1 MKPRRAPSL
10 VLFFSFSISS
20 RCWTS
25 TSLIRSARC
34 ARLSRTHTSL
44 SSPIHCWHLTMAT
57 DPPATPPAP
66 ACLPP
71 SPAPSAPT
79 TPSPVR
85 AGSSK
90 HTGGPRRPYPHQHQ
104 QESWPGYARVPPAN
118 KWNRRASNMPTHP
131 AAPAAMP
138 HSSHMPPIIS
148 SAPRPATVRGPRRP
162 SWPVQ
167 ANARYGPRTGIAV
180 ATERKCGH
188 VKFFNS
194 DKGYGFIIMADPVEI
209 GEQEI
214 FVHHTVITASEQA
227 FRSLGEGEEVE
238 FRLCRG
244 EKGYF
249 AQDVTGP
256 GGRCVQGDPHAVP
269 PYVRAKI
276 MMAGSPQSDSSAQSP
291 TYADAP
297 LSPNSTQPS
306 PTHPTDPTLTA
317 AAPHAWYWYGCDASG
332 HPAAIP
338 PLPPTTTG
346 GYPFMM
352 APAPYH
358 AAALMVPACTNTSPI
373 NPDQE
378 AAEPDA
384 SAVYPAAVPMYMA
397 PHAGYLPPSA
407 PGAAAYPT
415 VMYAAGTGAY
425 VPVPMYAVPPPWAFM
440 PHHVRRDSEDTL
452 TSVAS
457 TVVVAGT
464 PPPMPAADMPITLPP
479 PHKDAAVDALVA
491 GVEGMGVA
499 CE

>member
-1 MKPRRAPSL
+1 
-10 VLFFSFSISS
+10 
-20 RCWTS
+20 
-25 TSLIRSARC
+25 
-34 ARLSRTHTSL
+34 
-44 SSPIHCWHLTMAT
+44 MAS
-57 DPPATPPAP
+57 DPPTTPPAR
-66 ACLPP
+66 LPP

-79 TPSPVR
+79 TPSPGRVGSNKP
-85 AGSSK
+85 AGA
-90 HTGGPRRPYPHQHQ
+90 PRRPYPHQQHQ
-104 QESWPGYARVPPAN
+104 QSWPGYARVPPAN
-118 KWNRRASNMPTHP
+118 KWNRRATNMPNMLP
-131 AAPAAMP
+131 ATPCAMP
-138 HSSHMPPIIS
+138 HASHMPPIIS
-148 SAPRPATVRGPRRP
+148 SAPRPASVRGPRRP

-167 ANARYGPRTGIAV
+167 LNARYGPRTGEAV
-180 ATERKCGH
+180 AAERKRGH

-269 PYVRAKI
+269 PYVRAKF
-276 MMAGSPQSDSSAQSP
+276 MMGNGAGSPHSDTSAQSP
-291 TYADAP
+291 TYAEAP

-306 PTHPTDPTLTA
+306 PTHPADSTLATA
-317 AAPHAWYWYGCDASG
+317 PQSWYWYGCDPTST
-332 HPAAIP
+332 P
-338 PLPPTTTG
+338 PPPPTATG

-358 AAALMVPACTNTSPI
+358 AAAFMVPACTNTSPI

-378 AAEPDA
+378 TAETDA
-384 SAVYPAAVPMYMA
+384 SAYPAAAVPMYMA
-397 PHAGYLPPSA
+397 ARHAGYLPPPA
-407 PGAAAYPT
+407 PGAAPYPT
-415 VMYAAGTGAY
+415 VMYATSTGAF
-425 VPVPMYAVPPPWAFM
+425 VPVPMYAVPPPPWAYM
-440 PHHVRRDSEDTL
+440 PPHHVRRDSEDTV
-452 TSVAS
+452 TSSVAS

-464 PPPMPAADMPITLPP
+464 PPPMMPVADMSVALPLP
-479 PHKDAAVDALVA
+479 PHKDAAAVDALVA
-491 GVEGMGVA
+491 GVEGMVVA